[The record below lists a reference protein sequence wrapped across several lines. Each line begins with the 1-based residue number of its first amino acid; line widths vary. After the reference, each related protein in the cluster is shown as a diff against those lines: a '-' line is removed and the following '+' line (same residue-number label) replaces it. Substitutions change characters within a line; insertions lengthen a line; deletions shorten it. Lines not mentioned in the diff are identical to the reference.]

1 MKSLVTNHSIVPD
14 IGREE
19 AAKMTQWIGR
29 GAALTA
35 ILAAVAIFTTLG
47 SIAGAQGNRSAAWM
61 GEKVFDG
68 KVGPW
73 LGEARLIDPK
83 AQVAEARS
91 GGRFVTMPATYH
103 LAIALATPR
112 PKTHISVTE
121 GKGTVTVTGPGGK
134 SETKELV
141 SMGGHFG
148 ADLALEVPGEYRF
161 ALNFESGALKG
172 SSGFAYAV
180 R

>member
-1 MKSLVTNHSIVPD
+1 
-14 IGREE
+14 
-19 AAKMTQWIGR
+19 MTQSTGR
-29 GAALTA
+29 RLVLMAT
-35 ILAAVAIFTTLG
+35 LAAVAVFATLG

-61 GEKVFDG
+61 GVKVFDG

-103 LAIALATPR
+103 LVIALATPR
-112 PKTHISVTE
+112 PKTHISVKE

-141 SMGGHFG
+141 SMGGYFG
-148 ADLALEVPGEYRF
+148 TDLAIEVPGEYRF
-161 ALNFESGALKG
+161 ALNFESGAQKG
-172 SSGFAYAV
+172 SSGFTYVV

>member
-1 MKSLVTNHSIVPD
+1 
-14 IGREE
+14 
-19 AAKMTQWIGR
+19 MTQRIGR
-29 GAALTA
+29 GAVLTATLAAMA
-35 ILAAVAIFTTLG
+35 ILATLG

-112 PKTHISVTE
+112 PKTHILVTE
-121 GKGTVTVTGPGGK
+121 GKGTVTVTGPDGK
-134 SETKELV
+134 SETKQLV
-141 SMGGHFG
+141 PMDGHFG
-148 ADLALEVPGEYRF
+148 ADLVLEIPGEYRF
-161 ALNFESGALKG
+161 ALNFEFGTLKG
-172 SSGFAYAV
+172 SSGFTHAV

>member
-1 MKSLVTNHSIVPD
+1 MTRR
-14 IGREE
+14 IG
-19 AAKMTQWIGR
+19 K

-35 ILAAVAIFTTLG
+35 TLAAVAIFATLG
-47 SIAGAQGNRSAAWM
+47 SVAGAQGNRSAAWI

-83 AQVAEARS
+83 AQAAEARS

-121 GKGTVTVTGPGGK
+121 GKGNVTVTGPGGK
-134 SETKELV
+134 SETKALV
-141 SMGGHFG
+141 SMDGHFG
-148 ADLALEVPGEYRF
+148 ADLVLEVPGEYRIV
-161 ALNFESGALKG
+161 LNFESGALKG
-172 SSGFAYAV
+172 SSAFAYSV

>member
-1 MKSLVTNHSIVPD
+1 
-14 IGREE
+14 
-19 AAKMTQWIGR
+19 
-29 GAALTA
+29 
-35 ILAAVAIFTTLG
+35 
-47 SIAGAQGNRSAAWM
+47 M

-141 SMGGHFG
+141 SMDGHFG

-161 ALNFESGALKG
+161 ALTFESGALKG
-172 SSGFAYAV
+172 SSGFTYAV

>member
-1 MKSLVTNHSIVPD
+1 
-14 IGREE
+14 
-19 AAKMTQWIGR
+19 MTQWIRR
-29 GAALTA
+29 GVALTTT
-35 ILAAVAIFTTLG
+35 LAVVAIFATLG
-47 SIAGAQGNRSAAWM
+47 SIAVAQGNRSAAWM
-61 GEKVFDG
+61 GEKIFDG
-68 KVGPW
+68 NVGPW

-83 AQVAEARS
+83 AQAAEARS

-112 PKTHISVTE
+112 PKTPISVRE

-141 SMGGHFG
+141 SMGGQFG
-148 ADLALEVPGEYRF
+148 ADLVLEVPGEYRF
-161 ALNFESGALKG
+161 ALNFESGVDSG
-172 SSGFAYAV
+172 SSGFAYVV